1 MRMPRGTPWYN
12 SPVAMLLVP
21 AGLLALV
28 ALLWLAEALER
39 RTPTFFVRF
48 ALRSRASD
56 EVTERVVAA
65 ELAPLLRVN
74 GLDTPAPE
82 AVRA

>member
-1 MRMPRGTPWYN
+1 M
-12 SPVAMLLVP
+12 VVLLVP

-28 ALLWLAEALER
+28 ALLWLADGLER
-39 RTPTFFVRF
+39 RTPRFFVRF
-48 ALRSRASD
+48 ALRSRASA

-65 ELAPLLRVN
+65 EMAAILQVN

-82 AVRA
+82 PVSTPAAATTA

>member
-1 MRMPRGTPWYN
+1 
-12 SPVAMLLVP
+12 VVVLLVP

-28 ALLWLAEALER
+28 ALLWLAETLER

-48 ALRSRASD
+48 ALRSRASN
-56 EVTERVVAA
+56 EVTEKAVAA
-65 ELAPLLRVN
+65 ELAPLLRMN

-82 AVRA
+82 PVRVV